1 MHPACHSMQVLFMT
15 DGKPSDP
22 VDARVLPGALAEA
35 LRVLHEACPKV
46 SVQLLGFGE
55 ADTRTLEAMVAALPG
70 GVASCNL
77 VRNDV
82 ATLQQ
87 SVSTFSNSVSVSRIS
102 SVANYS
108 GPRRPLRRINR
119 SLVERREVYTGC
131 EVYLPPK
138 KLGSF
143 EGELRRLPKLH
154 EIEISNRLFGYGGER
169 NAYEARV
176 ITDDSFTSYT
186 MHTPCTCTYTMHA
199 SGALHHGQ
207 RLHLAGRGVD
217 RQGVSLREDP
227 RGGGPLPPQVTHHA
241 EVGRDPALQP
251 YVSRLQ
257 PEVSSLQPQVS
268 RLQHYLGG
276 PSCWPSSSTSR
287 RRSSAWW
294 VCPRSRT

>member
-102 SVANYS
+102 SVANHS

-119 SLVERREVYTGC
+119 SLVERREVYAGC

-169 NAYEARV
+169 NAYEARF
-176 ITDDSFTSYT
+176 ITKNGFTSSEEVRT
-186 MHTPCTCTYTMHA
+186 HAHAHAQCMGMCVCTPRMRTPCLRTSCTLCTCTCTCTFDHM
-199 SGALHHGQ
+199 
-207 RLHLAGRGVD
+207 
-217 RQGVSLREDP
+217 
-227 RGGGPLPPQVTHHA
+227 HHA
-241 EVGRDPALQP
+241 WCAQAWIVKE
-251 YVSRLQ
+251 SRYEKTL
-257 PEVSSLQPQVS
+257 EEEDLFHRKSLITQK
-268 RLQHYLGG
+268 
-276 PSCWPSSSTSR
+276 
-287 RRSSAWW
+287 
-294 VCPRSRT
+294 

>member
-1 MHPACHSMQVLFMT
+1 MHPARHQVLFMT

-35 LRVLHEACPKV
+35 LRVLHEACTCTCTCTYMHMHMHTYTHAHAHMHTCTRAHRHEAFSPLGMQVCPKV

-154 EIEISNRLFGYGGER
+154 EIEISNRL
-169 NAYEARV
+169 
-176 ITDDSFTSYT
+176 
-186 MHTPCTCTYTMHA
+186 
-199 SGALHHGQ
+199 L
-207 RLHLAGRGVD
+207 
-217 RQGVSLREDP
+217 SLI
-227 RGGGPLPPQVTHHA
+227 HI
-241 EVGRDPALQP
+241 
-251 YVSRLQ
+251 
-257 PEVSSLQPQVS
+257 
-268 RLQHYLGG
+268 
-276 PSCWPSSSTSR
+276 
-287 RRSSAWW
+287 
-294 VCPRSRT
+294 

>member
-1 MHPACHSMQVLFMT
+1 MQVLFMT

-102 SVANYS
+102 SVANHS

-119 SLVERREVYTGC
+119 SLVERREVYAGC

-176 ITDDSFTSYT
+176 TTDDGFTSCT
-186 MHTPCTCTYTMHA
+186 MHIACIYHAYTIHAHAHVHVHVHVTCIHQARFITNNGFTSSDEAWIVKESRYEKTLGEEDLFH
-199 SGALHHGQ
+199 
-207 RLHLAGRGVD
+207 RK
-217 RQGVSLREDP
+217 SLIT
-227 RGGGPLPPQVTHHA
+227 QK
-241 EVGRDPALQP
+241 
-251 YVSRLQ
+251 
-257 PEVSSLQPQVS
+257 
-268 RLQHYLGG
+268 
-276 PSCWPSSSTSR
+276 
-287 RRSSAWW
+287 
-294 VCPRSRT
+294 

>member
-1 MHPACHSMQVLFMT
+1 MRTACHPMQVLFMT

-119 SLVERREVYTGC
+119 SLVERREIYASC

-154 EIEISNRLFGYGGER
+154 QIEISNRLFGYGGER
-169 NAYEARV
+169 NAYEARF
-176 ITDDSFTSYT
+176 ITNNGFTSSDEVRT
-186 MHTPCTCTYTMHA
+186 HAHAHACARHARAHHTCA
-199 SGALHHGQ
+199 
-207 RLHLAGRGVD
+207 
-217 RQGVSLREDP
+217 
-227 RGGGPLPPQVTHHA
+227 HHA
-241 EVGRDPALQP
+241 RAHHTCAHHARAHHACAHHAHHAHAHA
-251 YVSRLQ
+251 RLIICAMHG
-257 PEVSSLQPQVS
+257 V
-268 RLQHYLGG
+268 
-276 PSCWPSSSTSR
+276 R
-287 RRSSAWW
+287 RRGSS
-294 VCPRSRT
+294 RSLATRRP